1 MAEFLQW
8 IEGIAPLRVTI
19 TPCPRPE
26 QFGELRKAG
35 VDVLVSMLERQEQLW
50 LEVHNAAEHC
60 AAHGIEFMNVPVRD
74 RSVPEST
81 DNVLPHAKKL
91 AAKLSEGKGVLFH
104 CFAGIGRSP
113 LMAACTLAIL
123 GHDVHSSFARI
134 SAARR
139 IEVPDTDEQLRF
151 AIEFARW
158 VKPGPKT
165 AGA

>member
-1 MAEFLQW
+1 MAGSLEWLD
-8 IEGIAPLRVTI
+8 GIAPLRVAV

-26 QFGELRKAG
+26 QFADLRKAG

-50 LEVHNAAEHC
+50 LDVHHAAEHC

-74 RSVPEST
+74 RSVPESA
-81 DNVLPHAKKL
+81 DVVLPHAMHL

-104 CFAGIGRSP
+104 CFVGIGRSP

-139 IEVPDTDEQLRF
+139 IEVPDTQEQLRF
-151 AIEFARW
+151 AIEFARAF
-158 VKPGPKT
+158 KPGP
-165 AGA
+165 